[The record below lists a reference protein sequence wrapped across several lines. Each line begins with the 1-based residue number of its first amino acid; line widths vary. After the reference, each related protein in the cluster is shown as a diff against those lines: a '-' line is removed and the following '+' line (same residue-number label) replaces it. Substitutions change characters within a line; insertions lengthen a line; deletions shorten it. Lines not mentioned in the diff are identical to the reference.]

1 MNYIFIED
9 DNSLLSSLSSSFL
22 VCLFVLFVFI
32 NIYDLFFFN
41 QKVHKKK
48 MDDEIEVIHCISS

>member
-1 MNYIFIED
+1 MIILF
-9 DNSLLSSLSSSFL
+9 SSLFSSFL

-48 MDDEIEVIHCISS
+48 WTTK

>member
-9 DNSLLSSLSSSFL
+9 DNFSSLSFFFFWF
-22 VCLFVLFVFI
+22 VLFVLFVFI

>member
-1 MNYIFIED
+1 MII
-9 DNSLLSSLSSSFL
+9 SLLFLSSSFL

-48 MDDEIEVIHCISS
+48 MDDEIEFIHCISS

>member
-9 DNSLLSSLSSSFL
+9 DNSLLFSFFLLLL

-48 MDDEIEVIHCISS
+48 MDDEIEFIHCISS

>member
-1 MNYIFIED
+1 MIILF
-9 DNSLLSSLSSSFL
+9 SFFLLLLF
-22 VCLFVLFVFI
+22 CLFVLFVFI

-48 MDDEIEVIHCISS
+48 MDDEIEFIHCISS